1 MRTLAAFLFAS
12 GLFAADLSGIW
23 IGQIPTRNN
32 DMLDIAFKIVQT
44 GTELGGKLY
53 GEYQSSPIVEGKITG
68 DQVNFVVLA
77 AEQAGNQINETRL
90 RFSGTLVN
98 GEMELTR
105 ERERSKSAGN
115 GGGTEF
121 RGNNKQTFKLKRLL

>member
-1 MRTLAAFLFAS
+1 MRALAAILFGS
-12 GLFAADLSGIW
+12 SLFAADLSGVW

-32 DMLDIAFKIVQT
+32 DMLDVAFKIVQT
-44 GTELGGKLY
+44 GTEISGKLY
-53 GEYQSSPIVEGKITG
+53 GEYQSSRIVEGKVTG

-90 RFSGTLVN
+90 RFSGTINN
-98 GEMELTR
+98 GEMELTL
-105 ERERSKSAGN
+105 EREGSKSAGN

-121 RGNNKQTFKLKRLL
+121 RGNNKQAFKLKRLL